1 MKGEGDSQGEP
12 KYILPRASQD
22 RAYLSSDFWLADEDP
37 EEIIARD
44 EATLSKLG
52 MPSQAVQL
60 SRVQGRVESNRSKRA
75 PLSRIPSRD
84 EELRER
90 IGQEARQTVKERFL
104 MIRLLEEHLDLLN
117 SFETIY
123 RLGP

>member
-44 EATLSKLG
+44 EANFV
-52 MPSQAVQL
+52 QAGHALPGSAAFSCAGSGRKQSL
-60 SRVQGRVESNRSKRA
+60 KEGPTQPDPQQG
-75 PLSRIPSRD
+75 
-84 EELRER
+84 
-90 IGQEARQTVKERFL
+90 
-104 MIRLLEEHLDLLN
+104 
-117 SFETIY
+117 
-123 RLGP
+123 

>member
-44 EATLSKLG
+44 EATLLV
-52 MPSQAVQL
+52 QAGHALPGSAAFSSAGSGRKQSL
-60 SRVQGRVESNRSKRA
+60 KEGLTQPDPQQGWRH
-75 PLSRIPSRD
+75 
-84 EELRER
+84 
-90 IGQEARQTVKERFL
+90 EANHWEVSTACL
-104 MIRLLEEHLDLLN
+104 HN
-117 SFETIY
+117 SY
-123 RLGP
+123 ASGALV

>member
-60 SRVQGRVESNRSKRA
+60 SQVQGRVESNRSKRA
-75 PLSRIPSRD
+75 SLSRIPSRAGATKPTTG
-84 EELRER
+84 RCR
-90 IGQEARQTVKERFL
+90 PPACTTHTPV
-104 MIRLLEEHLDLLN
+104 EHW
-117 SFETIY
+117 SST
-123 RLGP
+123 RPPSAA